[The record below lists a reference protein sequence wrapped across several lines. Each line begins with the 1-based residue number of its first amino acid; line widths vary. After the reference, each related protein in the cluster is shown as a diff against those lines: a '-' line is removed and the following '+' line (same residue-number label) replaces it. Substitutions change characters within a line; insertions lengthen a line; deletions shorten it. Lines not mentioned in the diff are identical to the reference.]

1 MKVMVNG
8 FPRVFKN
15 KTQPN
20 VTVHIS
26 NPNTGET
33 EAGGSSAPHQSGL
46 EPMANKQI
54 K

>member
-15 KTQPN
+15 KTQPD
-20 VTVHIS
+20 VTVHTS
-26 NPNTGET
+26 NSSTGET
-33 EAGGSSAPHQSGL
+33 EAGGSSAPHQLGL
-46 EPMANKQI
+46 EPITNKQI